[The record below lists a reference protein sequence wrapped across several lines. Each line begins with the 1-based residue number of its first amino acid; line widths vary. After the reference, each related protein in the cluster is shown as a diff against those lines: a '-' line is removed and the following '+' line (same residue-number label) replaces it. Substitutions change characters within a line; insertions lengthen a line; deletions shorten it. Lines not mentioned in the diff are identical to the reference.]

1 MDEDT
6 IQRRLS
12 AVERAVD
19 GDAPAP
25 ERADEDRESLAARIE
40 TLEADVAELE
50 AGLQAVRGYVGN
62 VRSVNEDV
70 ERRADA
76 ALAKA
81 ESAETAATTADDHR
95 HATPSRREPSEPANS
110 PEAQPEPTDEGSAQ
124 GLLAALRERL

>member
-81 ESAETAATTADDHR
+81 KSAAAAATADDHR